1 MQIIS
6 AFTRIPTMDIHTHQ
20 MHLPLAPHQSHQ
32 LISLQYGISGNHI
45 KSRFL
50 VLVVPRLLVLV
61 LVVPLPSP
69 LIARRYSTPELSAAP
84 RSINAVHEILLN
96 FWIVMGGG
104 NYTVDTRYV
113 YTHNQECLT
122 TRVIDTHHIE
132 VRRSGAKVVAALC
145 LFTVL
150 ASAYAFYIFFSK
162 DRSNALAFW
171 GLPLCAF
178 IIMKFNSNTVKKE
191 SVLILPSFG
200 VQLETRYRSG
210 RIVRR
215 FVPIGKLLKPV
226 LQECVTPITCYWCL
240 SLVLREEDEL
250 MLVFKEL
257 RPPLKMLIPVWKALC
272 APTDGSGGGGGGG
285 SEECPP
291 NG

>member
-1 MQIIS
+1 
-6 AFTRIPTMDIHTHQ
+6 
-20 MHLPLAPHQSHQ
+20 
-32 LISLQYGISGNHI
+32 
-45 KSRFL
+45 
-50 VLVVPRLLVLV
+50 
-61 LVVPLPSP
+61 
-69 LIARRYSTPELSAAP
+69 
-84 RSINAVHEILLN
+84 
-96 FWIVMGGG
+96 MGGG
-104 NYTVDTRYV
+104 NYTVDARYV

-132 VRRSGAKVVAALC
+132 VRRSGAKVAAALC

-178 IIMKFNSNTVKKE
+178 IIMKFNSNTVKKGQKINGDSFHFSFLLFIMFDPSLSNFLWPCYVSSE

-272 APTDGSGGGGGGG
+272 APTDGRGGGG